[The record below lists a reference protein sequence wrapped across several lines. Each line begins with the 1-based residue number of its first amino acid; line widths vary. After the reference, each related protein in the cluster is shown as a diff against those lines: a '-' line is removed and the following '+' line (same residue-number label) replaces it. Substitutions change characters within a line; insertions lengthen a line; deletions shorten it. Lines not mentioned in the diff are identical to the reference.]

1 MDGALPGQLLIISGP
16 SGTGKTTICERLLET
31 VPGSEWSVS
40 CTTRPRRGEEVHGR
54 DYWFLSPEEF
64 ARMRDAGEFL
74 ETAQYLGNWYGT
86 PRKPVDAA
94 IAAGRL
100 IILEIDVQGAAQI
113 ARAMP
118 GCVRVFILPPS
129 MDALRARLAGRHTEP
144 PEVQARRIAKA
155 AEEIEFA
162 RTSGVYREFVTNDT
176 IEGSVQR
183 VLQIL
188 AEHPRLV

>member
-1 MDGALPGQLLIISGP
+1 
-16 SGTGKTTICERLLET
+16 
-31 VPGSEWSVS
+31 
-40 CTTRPRRGEEVHGR
+40 
-54 DYWFLSPEEF
+54 
-64 ARMRDAGEFL
+64 
-74 ETAQYLGNWYGT
+74 
-86 PRKPVDAA
+86 
-94 IAAGRL
+94 
-100 IILEIDVQGAAQI
+100 
-113 ARAMP
+113 
-118 GCVRVFILPPS
+118 VFILPPS